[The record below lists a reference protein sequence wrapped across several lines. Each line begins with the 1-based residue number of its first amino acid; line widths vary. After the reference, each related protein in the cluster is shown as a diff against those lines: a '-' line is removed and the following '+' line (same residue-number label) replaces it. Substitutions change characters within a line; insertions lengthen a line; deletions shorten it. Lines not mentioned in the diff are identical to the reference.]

1 MRTMTNITIYTHNY
15 LMIQTTRADTYNNHI
30 NTATYIKLHIHTTT
44 HTKYRYI
51 SYTVYLQSLRKL
63 ERKPKCIEVG
73 V

>member
-1 MRTMTNITIYTHNY
+1 
-15 LMIQTTRADTYNNHI
+15 MIQTTRADTYNNHI

-44 HTKYRYI
+44 HTTTYTKYRYI
-51 SYTVYLQSLRKL
+51 SYTVYFQSLRKL